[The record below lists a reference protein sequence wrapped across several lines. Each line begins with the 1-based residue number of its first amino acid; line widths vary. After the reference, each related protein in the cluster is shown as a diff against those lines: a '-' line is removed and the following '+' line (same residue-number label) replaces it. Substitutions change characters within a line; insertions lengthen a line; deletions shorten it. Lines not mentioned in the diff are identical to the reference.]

1 MPAVGRLWPSDD
13 DDDEEEEEEDDDDDG
28 DNDGQSPVPRESR
41 VSSSSIFGLDQI
53 TAHQLQPDPV
63 VLIVIGY
70 EFQQKI

>member
-1 MPAVGRLWPSDD
+1 MLHD
-13 DDDEEEEEEDDDDDG
+13 EDDDDDDLDDDDG
-28 DNDGQSPVPRESR
+28 DDKDGQSPVPRESR

>member
-1 MPAVGRLWPSDD
+1 MLHDD
-13 DDDEEEEEEDDDDDG
+13 DDDDDDDDYDDG
-28 DNDGQSPVPRESR
+28 DDKDGHSPVPRESR

-70 EFQQKI
+70 EFQQKIWQACLES